1 MKRYNNNILKSFRAF
16 TMVLLGVIGLM
27 MGSCVDINSNDPYS
41 ESVKKVVVAAVYP
54 KEYASYV
61 REGVV
66 VRMENISTGMIY
78 EKQTDKNGK
87 VETLLPEGFYRVQ
100 ISDKCG
106 TYIFNGI
113 IDKIKISKENEEVK
127 VFLSH
132 SKSGSLVIKEIYSS
146 GCQKYPQEGN
156 YQSDKYFIIHNN
168 DSKKVYLDGLCF
180 GTLFPFNSN
189 ATNPWLS
196 INPETGGEVLPD
208 FVPIN
213 EAIWQFGGGGEDFP
227 LEPGEDAVIVVNGA
241 VDHTQSFPQSV
252 NLNSEDYFVC
262 YNSTYFNNP
271 NYHPAPGKNIRKD
284 HILNVVKKL
293 GSSTAY
299 VLSFSSPVLVLFRPK
314 GETIQ
319 DFLNKDGNIV
329 QVPGR
334 KILNAAIPY
343 SWLIDAVEVFDGRT
357 TSNKKRLLPS
367 ADAGFAVLTSMFMR
381 HTVCRKVDREL
392 SAKEGFEILMDT
404 NNSTND
410 FYESEV
416 QSLADRK

>member
-156 YQSDKYFIIHNN
+156 YQS
-168 DSKKVYLDGLCF
+168 SK
-180 GTLFPFNSN
+180 T
-189 ATNPWLS
+189 
-196 INPETGGEVLPD
+196 
-208 FVPIN
+208 
-213 EAIWQFGGGGEDFP
+213 
-227 LEPGEDAVIVVNGA
+227 
-241 VDHTQSFPQSV
+241 
-252 NLNSEDYFVC
+252 
-262 YNSTYFNNP
+262 
-271 NYHPAPGKNIRKD
+271 
-284 HILNVVKKL
+284 
-293 GSSTAY
+293 
-299 VLSFSSPVLVLFRPK
+299 
-314 GETIQ
+314 
-319 DFLNKDGNIV
+319 
-329 QVPGR
+329 
-334 KILNAAIPY
+334 
-343 SWLIDAVEVFDGRT
+343 
-357 TSNKKRLLPS
+357 
-367 ADAGFAVLTSMFMR
+367 
-381 HTVCRKVDREL
+381 
-392 SAKEGFEILMDT
+392 
-404 NNSTND
+404 
-410 FYESEV
+410 
-416 QSLADRK
+416 